1 MMTQEQ
7 KDLLKPFAEIIANM
21 HIRLA
26 EMDPSEQAELLAACE
41 AVNVANC
48 WCLTYDA
55 AQLLKP
61 ELHRLLSP
69 PYQRAE

>member
-1 MMTQEQ
+1 MTQEQ

-26 EMDPSEQAELLAACE
+26 EMDPSEQGALLEACD
-41 AVNVANC
+41 AVNGTNC

-61 ELHRLLSP
+61 ELQRLL
-69 PYQRAE
+69 RRK